1 MNLAAGAPILKLAL
15 AAPAA
20 RGQEGGLSVS
30 HCPAMRSDSRRAWS
44 PGSPPPQRPS
54 RSHKGPL
61 RKFPTPLPQ
70 TLGPLGETVLWG
82 QGPSGLPP
90 GPPPR
95 PGRRQLASAMSVKSH
110 RGQQSVPREG
120 AFRLPESLGGQWR
133 VTRIQW
139 VKLSQAV
146 WLGV

>member
-1 MNLAAGAPILKLAL
+1 MFTNKQAKNQHNNISTFLNAEIQVIRLSMLKLIHSEFL
-15 AAPAA
+15 TLHI
-20 RGQEGGLSVS
+20 QS
-30 HCPAMRSDSRRAWS
+30 S
-44 PGSPPPQRPS
+44 PLPS
-54 RSHKGPL
+54 
-61 RKFPTPLPQ
+61 PQ

-90 GPPPR
+90 GPLPG
-95 PGRRQLASAMSVKSH
+95 PGRRQPASAMPVKGHVGS
-110 RGQQSVPREG
+110 SVPREG

>member
-1 MNLAAGAPILKLAL
+1 MCSPFPGLYWTQWLCKL
-15 AAPAA
+15 
-20 RGQEGGLSVS
+20 
-30 HCPAMRSDSRRAWS
+30 
-44 PGSPPPQRPS
+44 
-54 RSHKGPL
+54 HKGPL
-61 RKFPTPLPQ
+61 RKCPTPLPQ

-82 QGPSGLPP
+82 QSPSGLPP
-90 GPPPR
+90 GPLPR
-95 PGRRQLASAMSVKSH
+95 PGRRQPASAMSVKSH

-146 WLGV
+146 WLLMAQTSKESACDVGDPGSVPGLGNPLEEERATHSSNLA